1 MEGLKS
7 EHHTFVISFVK
18 QKRTLVDSFEGH
30 PLLIICLWSALWR
43 WTWSLPRSGPR
54 LRWYM
59 VSGQEGQRSWR
70 RLPGDW
76 GLRSEGLLSVSGHS
90 GGSRHSTCLRHNQL
104 SLLNRSKDS
113 EARFEQAISAYGF
126 ECSPLPVNIFGGTKV
141 MRTIENS
148 PSCSL
153 SIN

>member
-59 VSGQEGQRSWR
+59 VSGQEGQKSWR
-70 RLPGDW
+70 RLRGDW
-76 GLRSEGLLSVSGHS
+76 GLRIVCCPSPATAEDLVTPPASVTTSY
-90 GGSRHSTCLRHNQL
+90 LL
-104 SLLNRSKDS
+104 SLLKRSKDS
-113 EARFEQAISAYGF
+113 EAGFEQAISAYGF
-126 ECSPLPVNIFGGTKV
+126 ECSPLPVNIFGGTNKV
-141 MRTIENS
+141 MRYRREGN
-148 PSCSL
+148 
-153 SIN
+153 NRK